1 MVTST
6 TPNDLERRQRYLSAA
21 RQLLAEHGFERM
33 TMDMV
38 VAEVGGSK
46 ATLYKHFP
54 SKVALLHGLMD
65 HIATTINVQTPS
77 LVGSEQTV
85 EEALTSVGRAALR
98 GVLSPEAITML
109 RLSLGEY
116 SRFPELAELVW
127 ARGPAVTYHHVRELL
142 QERHQRGEL
151 DLDDPQLAAE
161 QFVAGLVGHLQPK
174 IAMGQAEAP
183 NEDEIERRVQSAVR
197 TFLHGRGTAS

>member
-1 MVTST
+1 MAAST
-6 TPNDLERRQRYLSAA
+6 VPTDLDRRQSYLDAA
-21 RQLLAEHGFERM
+21 HRLLAEHGFERM

-54 SKVALLHGLMD
+54 SKVAVLHGLME
-65 HIATTINVQTPS
+65 HIATTINVATPA
-77 LVGSEQTV
+77 LVDSDLPL
-85 EEALTSVGRAALR
+85 EEILASVGRAALR

-116 SRFPELAELVW
+116 TRFPELATLVW
-127 ARGPAVTYHHVRELL
+127 ENGPAVTYRNVRELFE
-142 QERHQRGEL
+142 ERHRRGEL
-151 DLDDPQLAAE
+151 DIDDAQLAAE

-174 IAMGQAEAP
+174 IAMGQAEPPDDA
-183 NEDEIERRVQSAVR
+183 EIERRVQSAVH
-197 TFLHGRGTAS
+197 TFLHGRAKPA